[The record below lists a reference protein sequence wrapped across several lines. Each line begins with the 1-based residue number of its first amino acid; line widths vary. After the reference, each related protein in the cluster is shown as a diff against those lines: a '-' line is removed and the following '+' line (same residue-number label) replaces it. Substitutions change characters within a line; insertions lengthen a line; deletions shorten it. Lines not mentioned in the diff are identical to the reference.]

1 MPSNL
6 KALEYSILQRL
17 LLITMHK
24 EIILTSHMSKTLQIN
39 QTFLAQ
45 GTNER
50 TGKTRYLPKAP
61 WWAMPA
67 RCSCC
72 VLKSQHI
79 LFWLPSSLLTRAHF
93 QTSSSPA
100 ASSTR
105 HPTQH
110 CSDRQSNRLSP
121 KQPLPGALKGRK
133 PLTFVF
139 FKESIALVWFNKE
152 KEDILGSQNSKSNIL
167 AKVSKGSLPCVIPV
181 FYNSATSQEFF
192 GGRKARVFNS
202 SHL

>member
-1 MPSNL
+1 MERYHHLLAAADKMPSNL

-24 EIILTSHMSKTLQIN
+24 EIFLTSHMSKTIQIN

-50 TGKTRYLPKAP
+50 TGKTRYCQRLPGGLAYTLHLLGTEV
-61 WWAMPA
+61 PA
-67 RCSCC
+67 HS
-72 VLKSQHI
+72 LLI
-79 LFWLPSSLLTRAHF
+79 ASSLLTRAHF

-110 CSDRQSNRLSP
+110 CSDRQSSSS
-121 KQPLPGALKGRK
+121 QLK
-133 PLTFVF
+133 T
-139 FKESIALVWFNKE
+139 A
-152 KEDILGSQNSKSNIL
+152 
-167 AKVSKGSLPCVIPV
+167 
-181 FYNSATSQEFF
+181 
-192 GGRKARVFNS
+192 S
-202 SHL
+202 SWSS